1 MGSKKDKG
9 KSGDKTAAIAA
20 ELRRSYEMEIETV
33 INYLANSVHLDGL
46 LASEIKTLLKAD
58 IAEELMHAQQLAD
71 RIKILGGTIPG
82 SLALNFDQKG
92 MQPPSDTTDV
102 VSVVKGVIAAEEGA
116 IAQYQ
121 KIAEMCDGVDL
132 VTQDLVVTLMGDEQ
146 KHRRDFVGFLR
157 ELERRLNFV
166 RK

>member
-1 MGSKKDKG
+1 MGSKKDKV
-9 KSGDKTAAIAA
+9 KSGDKRAAIVA

-58 IAEELMHAQQLAD
+58 ITEELLHAQQLAD
-71 RIKILGGTIPG
+71 RIKILGGVIPG
-82 SLALNFDQKG
+82 SLALTFDQKG
-92 MQPPSDTTDV
+92 MQPPADTTDV
-102 VSVVKGVIAAEEGA
+102 LSVVKGVIAAEDGA

-121 KIAEMCDGVDL
+121 KIVELCDGVDL
-132 VTQDLVVTLMGDEQ
+132 VTQDLVVNLMGDEQ
-146 KHRRDFVGFLR
+146 KHRSDFVGFLR
-157 ELERRLNFV
+157 ELEKRLGFA